1 MVPGDRAEGS
11 EARTGSSVIKY
22 LRSFRAAHHKLFEAL
37 LAVATYGLI
46 FVFFA
51 AMLSAFAV
59 GLWELMV
66 WLTNADWPT
75 TSFYF
80 PLYAGISTVVVGLII
95 KSIDIVIARM
105 GDQH

>member
-1 MVPGDRAEGS
+1 MVPGDRAERS
-11 EARTGSSVIKY
+11 DARTGSSVIKY
-22 LRSFRAAHHKLFEAL
+22 LRSFRAAHHGLFEAL

-46 FVFFA
+46 FIFFA

-59 GLWELMV
+59 GLWDLVV

-75 TSFYF
+75 TSFEF
-80 PLYAGISTVVVGLII
+80 PLYAAIGTVFVGLII

-105 GDQH
+105 GDEH